1 MVNTEI
7 QLKRHYGRHIAVL
20 RDIEYNHVTRFI
32 VRCKIK
38 LESII
43 AGCWNYL
50 DVNVDMYIDRIITI
64 VSFQENTTEYPLFIG
79 NVVLSTGLTGEKSFV
94 KVLLNRGTTL
104 RC

>member
-20 RDIEYNHVTRFI
+20 RNIEYNHVTRFI

-43 AGCWNYL
+43 ASCWNYL
-50 DVNVDMYIDRIITI
+50 DVNV
-64 VSFQENTTEYPLFIG
+64 VSFQENTTEYPLLIG
-79 NVVLSTGLTGEKSFV
+79 NVVLSTGLTGKKSFV
-94 KVLLNRGTTL
+94 KVLLNRGKTF

>member
-20 RDIEYNHVTRFI
+20 RNIEYNHVTRFI

-43 AGCWNYL
+43 ASCWNYL
-50 DVNVDMYIDRIITI
+50 DVNVDIYRQDNNNRFISRKHNRIPP
-64 VSFQENTTEYPLFIG
+64 FY
-79 NVVLSTGLTGEKSFV
+79 
-94 KVLLNRGTTL
+94 R
-104 RC
+104 

>member
-43 AGCWNYL
+43 ASCWNYL
-50 DVNVDMYIDRIITI
+50 DVNVDIIDRIITI

-94 KVLLNRGTTL
+94 KVLLNRGKTF

>member
-1 MVNTEI
+1 MDNTEI

-20 RDIEYNHVTRFI
+20 RNIEYNHVTRFI

-43 AGCWNYL
+43 ASCWNYL
-50 DVNVDMYIDRIITI
+50 DVNVDMYRQDNNNRFISIKQNRI
-64 VSFQENTTEYPLFIG
+64 PPFIG
-79 NVVLSTGLTGEKSFV
+79 NVVLSTGLTGKKSFV
-94 KVLLNRGTTL
+94 KVLLNRGKTF

>member
-20 RDIEYNHVTRFI
+20 KDIEYNHVTRFI

-43 AGCWNYL
+43 ASCWNYL
-50 DVNVDMYIDRIITI
+50 DVNVDMYRQDNNNRFISRKHNRI
-64 VSFQENTTEYPLFIG
+64 PLFIG
-79 NVVLSTGLTGEKSFV
+79 NVVLSTGLTGKKSFV
-94 KVLLNRGTTL
+94 MVLLNRGKTF

>member
-43 AGCWNYL
+43 ASCWNYL
-50 DVNVDMYIDRIITI
+50 DVNVDMYRQDNNNRFISRKHNRI
-64 VSFQENTTEYPLFIG
+64 PLFIG

-94 KVLLNRGTTL
+94 KVLLNRGKTF

>member
-20 RDIEYNHVTRFI
+20 RNKEYNHVTRFI

-43 AGCWNYL
+43 ASYWNYL
-50 DVNVDMYIDRIITI
+50 DVNVDMYRQDNNNRFI
-64 VSFQENTTEYPLFIG
+64 SKNTTEYPLFIG
-79 NVVLSTGLTGEKSFV
+79 NVVLSTGLTGGKSFV
-94 KVLLNRGTTL
+94 KVLLNRGRTF